1 MGPIVPLKFDY
12 PNIINTERLLAIG
25 YQLSAIGY
33 QLLAIGYRLTAIG

>member
-25 YQLSAIGY
+25 YRLKAD
-33 QLLAIGYRLTAIG
+33 GYRLKADG

>member
-25 YQLSAIGY
+25 YQL
-33 QLLAIGYRLTAIG
+33 LAIGCRLSAEG